1 MTYISFTYDTYH
13 FLTLL
18 HCSFIASKYKQ
29 TTKFTTF
36 PEQKTVKDWNFQII
50 FWSTK
55 SSFCLESPNLR
66 NVFLFIRIVFLL
78 SFKKFQL
85 FEFGWS
91 YYQVIAFWTTY
102 MIFRFFFI
110 FAKTDFLWIGEWQPI
125 ISCEL
130 LHHQS
135 KFHIDTNNI
144 FCKFVNETRD
154 INNQIIFLDLQK
166 PSKEITKM
174 TQKQF

>member
-1 MTYISFTYDTYH
+1 MTYILFTYNTYH

-18 HCSFIASKYKQ
+18 HYSFIG
-29 TTKFTTF
+29 
-36 PEQKTVKDWNFQII
+36 
-50 FWSTK
+50 K
-55 SSFCLESPNLR
+55 SVLESPNLR

-85 FEFGWS
+85 FESGWS
-91 YYQVIAFWTTY
+91 YCQVIAFWTTY

-130 LHHQS
+130 LHYQS
-135 KFHIDTNNI
+135 KFHIDTNKI

-154 INNQIIFLDLQK
+154 INNQIIFLDIQK